1 MFFIRL
7 EIWGYLCS
15 STFSAPFLGGG
26 WDSHYAYVCM
36 LDVVSQVYE
45 TLFIFNLFSS
55 VLQLE

>member
-7 EIWGYLCS
+7 DGAISVQVL
-15 STFSAPFLGGG
+15 FLPPFWGG